1 MSLQTIAPNEGGPMP
16 VLELTDVT
24 FRRDGN
30 EIIRGVSFTVHAG
43 EHWAMLGPNGAG
55 KSTGGTCCRR
65 ASAAGC

>member
-30 EIIRGVSFTVHAG
+30 EIIRCRVSMSTVAFMRSSGLGSHIAG
-43 EHWAMLGPNGAG
+43 EM
-55 KSTGGTCCRR
+55 RR
-65 ASAAGC
+65 RRHEARDHRL